1 MNISDES
8 TVVVEDDVE
17 LVFDA
22 PVVLAAVVLSVE
34 PPVTSVELLW
44 LLAQPVKSTAV
55 MSVADKTFFILI
67 MMKSPFLFYIILA
80 IAKRNFDDK
89 QLCKFN
95 RFASRYFTA
104 VGV

>member
-1 MNISDES
+1 MVVDEDEVE
-8 TVVVEDDVE
+8 VVV
-17 LVFDA
+17 DA
-22 PVVLAAVVLSVE
+22 LVVLLTVVVLSVE
-34 PPVTSVELLW
+34 LLAESVELLW
-44 LLAQPVKSTAV
+44 LLAQPVKSNAV

-67 MMKSPFLFYIILA
+67 MVKSPFLFYIIQA